1 MAEAESDSSLTANL
15 SGTEKS
21 AILMM
26 LLGEEQAAEIFQNL
40 STREVQ
46 HWGTAM

>member
-26 LLGEEQAAEIFQNL
+26 VLGGERWIFEPHNI
-40 STREVQ
+40 E
-46 HWGTAM
+46 